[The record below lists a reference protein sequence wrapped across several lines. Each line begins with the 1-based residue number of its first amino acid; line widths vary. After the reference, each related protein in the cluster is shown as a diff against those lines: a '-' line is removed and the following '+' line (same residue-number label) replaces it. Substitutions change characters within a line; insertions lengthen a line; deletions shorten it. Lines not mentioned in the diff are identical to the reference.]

1 MQKVDC
7 LKPNE
12 GIPSALVALLAVM
25 AGVSVAN
32 LYYCQPLLNLI
43 REDIGL
49 TEFQVNLMPV
59 FTQIGYALGLLF
71 IIPMGDLYNRRT
83 TILTC
88 FGALFFS
95 LLTIAFSSNVMLLLV
110 SSFVTGVFSVAPQI
124 FIPFVSQFSR
134 VEEKERKVGLILS
147 GLLIGILGSRVA
159 SGYVGD
165 IFGWRAMYEIAAG
178 LIAISAMIVLK
189 TFPYVDPTFNGRF
202 VKLMSSIFQLVKE
215 NPKAITYSVRSG
227 LIFGSLLGMWACMA
241 FRMKEAPFFQGSD
254 VVGLLGLCGIAGA
267 LTASNAGKYISR
279 YGVEKVNAWGVT
291 FVVLAWIIMGLF
303 QNYYVGIIAGV
314 IIIDIGMQCVQLGNQ
329 SATMKLC
336 PQASSRMNTIFM
348 VTFFFGGSFGTFLA
362 GTMWSKFGWYG
373 TVTAGLSLA
382 FASIIFTLIRRL
394 NNK

>member
-1 MQKVDC
+1 MQRDKC

-12 GIPSALVALLAVM
+12 GIPSSLVALLAVM

-71 IIPMGDLYNRRT
+71 IIPMGDLYNRRS
-83 TILTC
+83 TILIC
-88 FGALFFS
+88 FGVLFFS
-95 LLTIAFSSNVMLLLV
+95 LLTIASSNNVMTLLV
-110 SSFVTGVFSVAPQI
+110 ASFITGVFSVAPQI

-134 VEEKERKVGLILS
+134 KDEKERKVGLILS

-165 IFGWRAMYEIAAG
+165 IWGWRTMYGIAAG
-178 LIAISAMIVLK
+178 LIAISAVIVMK
-189 TFPYVDPTFNGRF
+189 TFPYVEPTFNGRF
-202 VKLMSSIFQLVKE
+202 IKLMSSIFRLLKE
-215 NPKAITYSVRSG
+215 YPKAVTYSVRSG

-241 FRMKEAPFFQGSD
+241 FRIKEAPFFQGSD

-267 LTASNAGKYISR
+267 LTASNAGKYITR
-279 YGVEKVNAWGVT
+279 YGVERVNACGVS
-291 FVVLAWIIMGLF
+291 FVLLAWIIMGLF

-314 IIIDIGMQCVQLGNQ
+314 IIIDIGMQCVQLSNQ

-336 PQASSRMNTIFM
+336 PQASSRMNTIYM
-348 VTFFFGGSFGTFLA
+348 VTYFIGGSFGTFLA
-362 GTMWSKFGWYG
+362 GTMWVKFGWYG
-373 TVTAGLSLA
+373 TVFAGLSMVI
-382 FASIIFTLIRRL
+382 ASILFTLLRRR
-394 NNK
+394 

>member
-1 MQKVDC
+1 MQSDKC

-12 GIPSALVALLAVM
+12 GIPSSLVALLAVM

-43 REDIGL
+43 REDTGL

-71 IIPMGDLYNRRT
+71 IIPMGDLYNRRS
-83 TILTC
+83 TILIC

-95 LLTIAFSSNVMLLLV
+95 LLTIAFSNSVTMLIA
-110 SSFVTGVFSVAPQI
+110 SFITGVFSVAPQI

-147 GLLIGILGSRVA
+147 GLLVGILGSRVA

-165 IFGWRAMYEIAAG
+165 FFGWRTMYGIAAG
-178 LIAISAMIVLK
+178 LIAISAVIVMK
-189 TFPYVDPTFNGRF
+189 TFPYVEPTFNGRF
-202 VKLMSSIFQLVKE
+202 IKLMSSIFRLVKE
-215 NPKAITYSVRSG
+215 NPKAVTYSVRSG

-254 VVGLLGLCGIAGA
+254 MVGLLGLCGIAGA
-267 LTASNAGKYISR
+267 LTASNAGKYITR
-279 YGVEKVNAWGVT
+279 YGVEKVNACGVSL
-291 FVVLAWIIMGLF
+291 VLLAWIIMGLF

-314 IIIDIGMQCVQLGNQ
+314 IIIDIGMQCVQLSNQ

-336 PQASSRMNTIFM
+336 PQASSRMNTIYM
-348 VTFFFGGSFGTFLA
+348 VTYFIGGSFGTFLA
-362 GTMWSKFGWYG
+362 GTMWVKFGWYG
-373 TVTAGLSLA
+373 TVFAGLSMVI
-382 FASIIFTLIRRL
+382 ASILFTLLRR
-394 NNK
+394 K

>member
-1 MQKVDC
+1 MQSDKC

-12 GIPSALVALLAVM
+12 GIPSSLVALLAVM

-43 REDIGL
+43 REDTGL

-71 IIPMGDLYNRRT
+71 IIPMGDLYNRRS
-83 TILTC
+83 TILIC

-95 LLTIAFSSNVMLLLV
+95 LLTIAFSNSVTMLIA
-110 SSFVTGVFSVAPQI
+110 SFITGVFSVAPQI

-134 VEEKERKVGLILS
+134 KEEKERKVGLVLS
-147 GLLIGILGSRVA
+147 GLLVGILGSRVA

-165 IFGWRAMYEIAAG
+165 IFGWRTMYGIAAG
-178 LIAISAMIVLK
+178 LIAISAVIVMK
-189 TFPYVDPTFNGRF
+189 TFPYVEPTFNGRF
-202 VKLMSSIFQLVKE
+202 IKLMSSIFRLVKE
-215 NPKAITYSVRSG
+215 NPKAVTYSVRSG

-254 VVGLLGLCGIAGA
+254 MVGLLGLCGIVGA
-267 LTASNAGKYISR
+267 LTASNAGKYITR
-279 YGVEKVNAWGVT
+279 YGVEKVNACGVSL
-291 FVVLAWIIMGLF
+291 VLLAWIIMGLF

-314 IIIDIGMQCVQLGNQ
+314 IIIDIGMQCVQLSNQ

-336 PQASSRMNTIFM
+336 PQASSRMNTIYM
-348 VTFFFGGSFGTFLA
+348 VTYFIGGSFGTFLA
-362 GTMWSKFGWYG
+362 GTMWVKFGWYG
-373 TVTAGLSLA
+373 TVFAGLSMVI
-382 FASIIFTLIRRL
+382 ASILFTLLRR
-394 NNK
+394 K

>member
-1 MQKVDC
+1 MQSDKC

-12 GIPSALVALLAVM
+12 GIPSSLVALLAVM

-43 REDIGL
+43 REDTGL

-71 IIPMGDLYNRRT
+71 IIPMGDLYNRRS
-83 TILTC
+83 TILIC

-95 LLTIAFSSNVMLLLV
+95 LLTIAFSNSVTMLIA
-110 SSFVTGVFSVAPQI
+110 SFITGVFSVAPQI

-134 VEEKERKVGLILS
+134 KEEKERKVGLVLS
-147 GLLIGILGSRVA
+147 GLLVGILGSRVA

-165 IFGWRAMYEIAAG
+165 IFGWRTMYGIAAG
-178 LIAISAMIVLK
+178 LIAISAVIVMK
-189 TFPYVDPTFNGRF
+189 TFPYVEPTFNGRF
-202 VKLMSSIFQLVKE
+202 IKLMSSIFRLVKE
-215 NPKAITYSVRSG
+215 NPKAVTYSVRSG

-254 VVGLLGLCGIAGA
+254 MVGLLGLCGIAGA
-267 LTASNAGKYISR
+267 LTASNAGKYITR
-279 YGVEKVNAWGVT
+279 YGVEKVNACGVSL
-291 FVVLAWIIMGLF
+291 VLLAWIIMGLF

-314 IIIDIGMQCVQLGNQ
+314 IIIDIGMQCVQLSNQ

-336 PQASSRMNTIFM
+336 PQASSRMNTIYM
-348 VTFFFGGSFGTFLA
+348 VTYFIGGSFGTFLA
-362 GTMWSKFGWYG
+362 GTMWVKFGWYG
-373 TVTAGLSLA
+373 TVFAGLSMVI
-382 FASIIFTLIRRL
+382 ASILFALLRR
-394 NNK
+394 K

>member
-1 MQKVDC
+1 MQSDKC

-12 GIPSALVALLAVM
+12 GIPSSLVALLAVM

-43 REDIGL
+43 REDTGL

-71 IIPMGDLYNRRT
+71 IIPMGDLYNRRS
-83 TILTC
+83 TILIC

-95 LLTIAFSSNVMLLLV
+95 LLTIAFSNSVTMLIA
-110 SSFVTGVFSVAPQI
+110 SFITGVFSVAPQI

-147 GLLIGILGSRVA
+147 GLLVGILGSRVA

-165 IFGWRAMYEIAAG
+165 IFGWRTMYGIAAG
-178 LIAISAMIVLK
+178 LIAISAVIVMK
-189 TFPYVDPTFNGRF
+189 TFPYVEPTFNGRF
-202 VKLMSSIFQLVKE
+202 IKLMSSIFRLVKE
-215 NPKAITYSVRSG
+215 NPKAVTYSVRSG

-254 VVGLLGLCGIAGA
+254 MVGLLGLCGIAGA
-267 LTASNAGKYISR
+267 LTASNAGKYITR
-279 YGVEKVNAWGVT
+279 YGVEKVNACGVSL
-291 FVVLAWIIMGLF
+291 VLLAWIIMGLF

-314 IIIDIGMQCVQLGNQ
+314 IIIDIGMQCVQLSNQ

-336 PQASSRMNTIFM
+336 PQASSRMNTIYM
-348 VTFFFGGSFGTFLA
+348 VTYFIGGSFGTFLA
-362 GTMWSKFGWYG
+362 GTMWVKFGWYG
-373 TVTAGLSLA
+373 TVFAGLSMVI
-382 FASIIFTLIRRL
+382 ASILFTLLRR
-394 NNK
+394 K

>member
-1 MQKVDC
+1 MQSDKC

-12 GIPSALVALLAVM
+12 GIPSSLVALLAVM

-71 IIPMGDLYNRRT
+71 IIPMGDLYNRRS
-83 TILTC
+83 TILIC
-88 FGALFFS
+88 FGVLFFS
-95 LLTIAFSSNVMLLLV
+95 LLTIAFSNSVTMLIA
-110 SSFVTGVFSVAPQI
+110 SFITGVFSVAPQI

-134 VEEKERKVGLILS
+134 KEEKERKVGLVLS
-147 GLLIGILGSRVA
+147 GLLVGILGSRVA

-165 IFGWRAMYEIAAG
+165 IWGWRTMYGIAAG
-178 LIAISAMIVLK
+178 LIAISAVIVMK
-189 TFPYVDPTFNGRF
+189 TFPYVEPTFNGRF
-202 VKLMSSIFQLVKE
+202 IKLMSSIFRLVKE
-215 NPKAITYSVRSG
+215 NPKAVTYSVRSG

-254 VVGLLGLCGIAGA
+254 MVGLLGLCGIAGA
-267 LTASNAGKYISR
+267 LTASNAGKYITR
-279 YGVEKVNAWGVT
+279 YGVEKVNACGVSL
-291 FVVLAWIIMGLF
+291 VLLAWIIMGLF

-314 IIIDIGMQCVQLGNQ
+314 IIIDIGMQCVQLSNQ

-336 PQASSRMNTIFM
+336 PQASSRMNTIYM
-348 VTFFFGGSFGTFLA
+348 VTYFIGGSFGTFLA
-362 GTMWSKFGWYG
+362 GTMWVKFGWYG
-373 TVTAGLSLA
+373 TVFAGLSMVI
-382 FASIIFTLIRRL
+382 ASILFTLLIR
-394 NNK
+394 K

>member
-1 MQKVDC
+1 MQSDKC

-12 GIPSALVALLAVM
+12 GIPSSLVALLAVM

-71 IIPMGDLYNRRT
+71 IIPMGDLYNRRS
-83 TILTC
+83 TILIC
-88 FGALFFS
+88 LGVLFFS
-95 LLTIAFSSNVMLLLV
+95 LLTIAFSNSVTMLIA
-110 SSFVTGVFSVAPQI
+110 SFITGVFSVAPQI

-134 VEEKERKVGLILS
+134 KEEKERKVGLVLS
-147 GLLIGILGSRVA
+147 GLLVGILGSRVA

-165 IFGWRAMYEIAAG
+165 IWGWRTMYGIAAG
-178 LIAISAMIVLK
+178 LIAISAVIVMK
-189 TFPYVDPTFNGRF
+189 TFPYVEPTFNGRF
-202 VKLMSSIFQLVKE
+202 IKLMSSIFRLVKE
-215 NPKAITYSVRSG
+215 NPKAVTYSVRSG

-254 VVGLLGLCGIAGA
+254 MVGLLGLCGIAGA
-267 LTASNAGKYISR
+267 LTASNAGKYITR
-279 YGVEKVNAWGVT
+279 YGVEKVNACGVSL
-291 FVVLAWIIMGLF
+291 VLLAWIIMGLF

-314 IIIDIGMQCVQLGNQ
+314 IIIDIGMQCVQLSNQ

-336 PQASSRMNTIFM
+336 PQASSRMNTIYM
-348 VTFFFGGSFGTFLA
+348 VTYFIGGSFGTFLA
-362 GTMWSKFGWYG
+362 GTMWVKFGWYG
-373 TVTAGLSLA
+373 TVFAGLSMVI
-382 FASIIFTLIRRL
+382 ASILFTLIR
-394 NNK
+394 KESK

>member
-1 MQKVDC
+1 MQSDKC

-12 GIPSALVALLAVM
+12 GIPSSLVALLAVM

-71 IIPMGDLYNRRT
+71 IIPMGDLYNRRS
-83 TILTC
+83 TILIC
-88 FGALFFS
+88 LGVLFFS
-95 LLTIAFSSNVMLLLV
+95 LLTIAFSNSVTMLIA
-110 SSFVTGVFSVAPQI
+110 SFITGVFSVAPQI

-134 VEEKERKVGLILS
+134 KEEKERKVGLVLS
-147 GLLIGILGSRVA
+147 GLLVGILGSRVA

-165 IFGWRAMYEIAAG
+165 IWGWRTMYGIAAG
-178 LIAISAMIVLK
+178 LIAISAVIVMK
-189 TFPYVDPTFNGRF
+189 TFPYVEPTFNGRF
-202 VKLMSSIFQLVKE
+202 IKLMSSIFRLVKE
-215 NPKAITYSVRSG
+215 NPKAVTYSVRSG

-254 VVGLLGLCGIAGA
+254 MVGLLGLCGIAGA
-267 LTASNAGKYISR
+267 LTASNAGKYITR
-279 YGVEKVNAWGVT
+279 YGVEKVNACGVSL
-291 FVVLAWIIMGLF
+291 VLLALIIMGLF

-314 IIIDIGMQCVQLGNQ
+314 IIIDIGMQCVQLSNQ

-336 PQASSRMNTIFM
+336 PQASSRMNTIYM
-348 VTFFFGGSFGTFLA
+348 VTYFIGGSFGTFLA
-362 GTMWSKFGWYG
+362 GTMWVKFGWYG
-373 TVTAGLSLA
+373 TVFAGLSMVI
-382 FASIIFTLIRRL
+382 ASILFTLLRR
-394 NNK
+394 K

>member
-1 MQKVDC
+1 MQSDKC

-12 GIPSALVALLAVM
+12 GIPSSLVALLAVM

-43 REDIGL
+43 REDTGL

-71 IIPMGDLYNRRT
+71 IIPMGDLYNRRS
-83 TILTC
+83 TILIC

-95 LLTIAFSSNVMLLLV
+95 LLTIAFSNSVTMLIA
-110 SSFVTGVFSVAPQI
+110 SFITGVFSVAPQI

-134 VEEKERKVGLILS
+134 KEEKERKVGLVLS
-147 GLLIGILGSRVA
+147 GLLVGILGSRVA

-165 IFGWRAMYEIAAG
+165 IFGWRTMYGIAAG
-178 LIAISAMIVLK
+178 LIAISAVIVMK
-189 TFPYVDPTFNGRF
+189 TFPYVEPTFNGRF
-202 VKLMSSIFQLVKE
+202 IKLMSSIFRLVKE
-215 NPKAITYSVRSG
+215 NPKAVTYSVRSG

-254 VVGLLGLCGIAGA
+254 MVGLLGLCGIAGA
-267 LTASNAGKYISR
+267 LTASNAGKYITR
-279 YGVEKVNAWGVT
+279 YGVEKVNACGVSL
-291 FVVLAWIIMGLF
+291 VLLAWIIMGLF

-314 IIIDIGMQCVQLGNQ
+314 IIIDIGMQCVQLSNQ

-336 PQASSRMNTIFM
+336 PQASSRMNTIYM
-348 VTFFFGGSFGTFLA
+348 VTYFIGGSFGTFLA
-362 GTMWSKFGWYG
+362 GTMWVKFGWYG
-373 TVTAGLSLA
+373 TVFAGLSMVI
-382 FASIIFTLIRRL
+382 ASILFTLLRR
-394 NNK
+394 K

>member
-1 MQKVDC
+1 MQSDKC

-12 GIPSALVALLAVM
+12 GIPSSLVALLAVM

-43 REDIGL
+43 REDTGL

-71 IIPMGDLYNRRT
+71 IIPMGDLYNRRS
-83 TILTC
+83 TILIC

-95 LLTIAFSSNVMLLLV
+95 LLTIAFSNSVTMLIA
-110 SSFVTGVFSVAPQI
+110 SFITGVFSVAPQI

-134 VEEKERKVGLILS
+134 KEEKERKVGLVLS
-147 GLLIGILGSRVA
+147 GLLVGILGSRVA

-165 IFGWRAMYEIAAG
+165 IFGWRTMYGIAAG
-178 LIAISAMIVLK
+178 LIAISAVIVMK
-189 TFPYVDPTFNGRF
+189 TFPYVEPTFNGRF
-202 VKLMSSIFQLVKE
+202 IKLMSSIFRLVKE
-215 NPKAITYSVRSG
+215 NPKAVTYSVRSG

-254 VVGLLGLCGIAGA
+254 MVGLLGLCGIAGA
-267 LTASNAGKYISR
+267 LTASNAGKYITR
-279 YGVEKVNAWGVT
+279 YGVEKVNACGVSL
-291 FVVLAWIIMGLF
+291 VLLAWIIMGLF

-314 IIIDIGMQCVQLGNQ
+314 IIIDIGMQCVQLSNQ

-336 PQASSRMNTIFM
+336 PQASSRMNTIYM
-348 VTFFFGGSFGTFLA
+348 VTYFIGGSFGTFLA
-362 GTMWSKFGWYG
+362 GTMWVKFGWYG
-373 TVTAGLSLA
+373 TVFAGLSIVI
-382 FASIIFTLIRRL
+382 ASILFTLLRR
-394 NNK
+394 K

>member
-1 MQKVDC
+1 MQRDKC

-12 GIPSALVALLAVM
+12 GIPSSLVALLAVM

-71 IIPMGDLYNRRT
+71 IIPMGDLYNRRS
-83 TILTC
+83 TILIC
-88 FGALFFS
+88 FGVLFFS
-95 LLTIAFSSNVMLLLV
+95 LLTIASSNNVMTLLV
-110 SSFVTGVFSVAPQI
+110 ASFITGVFSVAPQI

-134 VEEKERKVGLILS
+134 KDEKERKVGLILS
-147 GLLIGILGSRVA
+147 GLLIGILGSWVA

-165 IFGWRAMYEIAAG
+165 IWGWRTMYGIAAG
-178 LIAISAMIVLK
+178 QIAISAVIVMK
-189 TFPYVDPTFNGRF
+189 TFPYVEPTFNGRF
-202 VKLMSSIFQLVKE
+202 IKLMSSIFRLLKE
-215 NPKAITYSVRSG
+215 NPKAVTYSVRSG

-267 LTASNAGKYISR
+267 LTASNAGKYITR
-279 YGVEKVNAWGVT
+279 YGVERVNACGVS
-291 FVVLAWIIMGLF
+291 FVLLAWIIMGLF

-314 IIIDIGMQCVQLGNQ
+314 IVIDIGMQCVQLSNQ

-336 PQASSRMNTIFM
+336 PQA
-348 VTFFFGGSFGTFLA
+348 
-362 GTMWSKFGWYG
+362 
-373 TVTAGLSLA
+373 
-382 FASIIFTLIRRL
+382 
-394 NNK
+394 

>member
-1 MQKVDC
+1 MQGDKC

-12 GIPSALVALLAVM
+12 GIPSSLVALLAVM

-43 REDIGL
+43 REDTGL

-71 IIPMGDLYNRRT
+71 IIPMGDLYNRRS
-83 TILTC
+83 TILIC

-95 LLTIAFSSNVMLLLV
+95 LLTIAFSNSVTMLIA
-110 SSFVTGVFSVAPQI
+110 SFITGVFSVAPQI

-134 VEEKERKVGLILS
+134 KEEKERKVGLVLS
-147 GLLIGILGSRVA
+147 GLLVGILGSRVA

-165 IFGWRAMYEIAAG
+165 IFGWRTMYGIAAG
-178 LIAISAMIVLK
+178 LIAISAVIVMK
-189 TFPYVDPTFNGRF
+189 TFPYVEPTFNGRF
-202 VKLMSSIFQLVKE
+202 IKLMSSIFRLVKE
-215 NPKAITYSVRSG
+215 NPKAVTYSVRSG

-254 VVGLLGLCGIAGA
+254 MVGLLGLCGIAGA
-267 LTASNAGKYISR
+267 LTASNAGKYITR
-279 YGVEKVNAWGVT
+279 YGVEKVNACGVSL
-291 FVVLAWIIMGLF
+291 VLLAWIIMGLF

-314 IIIDIGMQCVQLGNQ
+314 IIIDIGMQCVQLSNQ

-336 PQASSRMNTIFM
+336 PQASSRMNTIYM
-348 VTFFFGGSFGTFLA
+348 VTYFIGGSFGTFLA
-362 GTMWSKFGWYG
+362 GTMWVKFGWYG
-373 TVTAGLSLA
+373 TVFAGLSMVI
-382 FASIIFTLIRRL
+382 ASILFTLLRR
-394 NNK
+394 K

>member
-1 MQKVDC
+1 MQRDKC

-12 GIPSALVALLAVM
+12 GIPSSLVALLAVM

-71 IIPMGDLYNRRT
+71 IIPMGDLYNRRS
-83 TILTC
+83 TILIC
-88 FGALFFS
+88 FGVLFFS
-95 LLTIAFSSNVMLLLV
+95 LLTIASSNNVMTLLV
-110 SSFVTGVFSVAPQI
+110 ASFITGVFSVAPQI

-134 VEEKERKVGLILS
+134 KDEKERKVGLILS

-165 IFGWRAMYEIAAG
+165 IWGWRTMYGIAAG
-178 LIAISAMIVLK
+178 LIAISAVIVMK
-189 TFPYVDPTFNGRF
+189 TFPYVEPTFNGRF
-202 VKLMSSIFQLVKE
+202 IKLMSSIFRLLKE
-215 NPKAITYSVRSG
+215 NPKAVTYSVRSG

-241 FRMKEAPFFQGSD
+241 FRIKEAPFFQGSD

-267 LTASNAGKYISR
+267 LTASNAGKYITR
-279 YGVEKVNAWGVT
+279 YGVERVNACGVS
-291 FVVLAWIIMGLF
+291 FVLLAWIIMGLF

-314 IIIDIGMQCVQLGNQ
+314 IVIDIGMQCVQLSNQ

-336 PQASSRMNTIFM
+336 PQASSRMNTIYM
-348 VTFFFGGSFGTFLA
+348 VTYFIGGSFGTFLA
-362 GTMWSKFGWYG
+362 GTMWGEFGWYG
-373 TVTAGLSLA
+373 TVFAGLSMVV
-382 FASIIFTLIRRL
+382 ASILFTLIR
-394 NNK
+394 KESK